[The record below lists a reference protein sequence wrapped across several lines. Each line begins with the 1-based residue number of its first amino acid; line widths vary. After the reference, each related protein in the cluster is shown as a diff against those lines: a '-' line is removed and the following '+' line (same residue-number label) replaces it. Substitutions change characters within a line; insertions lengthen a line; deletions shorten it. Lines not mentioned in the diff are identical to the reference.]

1 MGGTTPQRRSE
12 IIFSI
17 IAMVLGATIFGF
29 IVGNVSA
36 MVGKID
42 VGAARLREQMTMIK
56 DYMREQEL
64 PREMRMEVETF
75 FEYYFSRKLKEVSRM
90 INSGKPVINMG
101 IGSPDIEPNP
111 SVVKALSSAMS
122 HPRAHMY
129 QSYQGL
135 PELRKTISSFYK
147 KYYDV
152 KLNPDS
158 EVLPLMGSKEGIM
171 HLSMAFLNSGDE
183 VLIPNPGYPT
193 YSSVAGLMEAKTIF
207 YDLNPSK
214 NWQPDFEFLDNLF

>member
-1 MGGTTPQRRSE
+1 MKK
-12 IIFSI
+12 
-17 IAMVLGATIFGF
+17 A
-29 IVGNVSA
+29 
-36 MVGKID
+36 K
-42 VGAARLREQMTMIK
+42 RLDSVK
-56 DYMREQEL
+56 
-64 PREMRMEVETF
+64 
-75 FEYYFSRKLKEVSRM
+75 EYYFSRKLKEVSRM
-90 INSGKPVINMG
+90 MNSGKPVINMG

-147 KYYDV
+147 KHYDV
-152 KLNPDS
+152 NLNPDS

-193 YSSVAGLMEAKTIF
+193 YSSVARLMEAKTIF

-214 NWQPDFEFLDNLF
+214 NWQPDFEFLDHLDTSKVKIMWLNYPQMPTGTDVSVETFDKLILLARQRDILLIHDNPYSFILTVKL